1 MKALNTII
9 QCCYRRYICHQR
21 LISDETLI
29 SLTLFF
35 KITETG
41 LLEYLFNVTPQISYK
56 YNTRTL
62 YVTTFYCRTDIFRY
76 SFFQSTIMEWNKVDI
91 AIRRSESLPSFRYSL
106 LKLGRPT
113 AKQIYHIFNLISLKL
128 TRLRLSLGHLNEH
141 KFKHDF

>member
-1 MKALNTII
+1 
-9 QCCYRRYICHQR
+9 
-21 LISDETLI
+21 
-29 SLTLFF
+29 
-35 KITETG
+35 
-41 LLEYLFNVTPQISYK
+41 
-56 YNTRTL
+56 
-62 YVTTFYCRTDIFRY
+62 
-76 SFFQSTIMEWNKVDI
+76 MEWNKVDI

>member
-1 MKALNTII
+1 MINRTMKVYAGKKKMKALNTII

-62 YVTTFYCRTDIFRY
+62 LCYNI
-76 SFFQSTIMEWNKVDI
+76 
-91 AIRRSESLPSFRYSL
+91 L
-106 LKLGRPT
+106 LQNR
-113 AKQIYHIFNLISLKL
+113 HF
-128 TRLRLSLGHLNEH
+128 
-141 KFKHDF
+141 